1 MAKIFFMVLAALAVF
16 ADSVIALAEEVA
28 APVATG
34 YMDISYIADQ
44 TLWDRFVT
52 YAPNWLVVGVP
63 VLVSLMLAF
72 RGISEALWV
81 IAAKTQNKTDD
92 RVAEVLGRAA
102 EVLAKVTG
110 MIGIGLPK
118 AQLMQKAEKIA
129 TKELAA
135 DGKDSVGPTTSKAP

>member
-1 MAKIFFMVLAALAVF
+1 MSKFFAMCLTAVAVF
-16 ADSVIALAEEVA
+16 AESMIALAEEATVSGA
-28 APVATG
+28 AG

-44 TLWDRFVT
+44 GLWDRFVT

-72 RGISEALWV
+72 RGISEALWI

-92 RVAEVLGRAA
+92 KIAEVLGRVS

-110 MIGIGLPK
+110 MIGVGMPK

-129 TKELAA
+129 AKELA
-135 DGKDSVGPTTSKAP
+135 DGKDSVGSTIPPAA

>member
-1 MAKIFFMVLAALAVF
+1 MANKISELMLLAAVFLDSAIGLAQE
-16 ADSVIALAEEVA
+16 AA
-28 APVATG
+28 APVAG
-34 YMDISYIADQ
+34 YMDVSYIADQ

-72 RGISEALWV
+72 RGISEGLWV

-92 RVAEVLGRAA
+92 KIAEVLGRVS

-110 MIGIGLPK
+110 MIGVGLPK
-118 AQLMQKAEKIA
+118 AQLMAKAEKIA
-129 TKELAA
+129 QKELAA
-135 DGKDSVGPTTSKAP
+135 DGKNGVGPTDSKVP